1 MVERLRLSGSRQE
14 AHEAR
19 VAAEYQARQEAAE
32 ARVAAESGRHEVAE
46 AEDDRDESDDDRE
59 ESDDDGDESD
69 NDLFAARV
77 AAKGFAYDEGRR
89 AAVRVAYEWANLKR
103 AEAEGAA
110 EVARAKRKRD
120 DQDSAETAAEWNRQ
134 QQPARI
140 LVCLACR
147 LVIPVWRDNCDAC
160 AGAVSEYF
168 TRDASSSSSNRRF
181 KIEIAVETTPAG
193 AVCEVVTGE
202 PRLSPR

>member
-1 MVERLRLSGSRQE
+1 MVERLRLSGSLRE

-147 LVIPVWRDNCDAC
+147 LVIPAWRDNCDAC
-160 AGAVSEYF
+160 GGAVSEYF
-168 TRDASSSSSNRRF
+168 ARDASSSSNRKF
-181 KIEIAVETTPAG
+181 KIEIAVETTPDG